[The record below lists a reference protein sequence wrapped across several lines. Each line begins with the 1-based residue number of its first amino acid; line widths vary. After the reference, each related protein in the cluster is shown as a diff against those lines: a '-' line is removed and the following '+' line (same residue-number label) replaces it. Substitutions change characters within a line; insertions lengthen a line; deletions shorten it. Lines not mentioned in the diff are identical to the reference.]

1 MSSDAEDV
9 ELLGPQEPDEAVPRH
24 VDKSSCGSR
33 LLSPAPLLLLVAL
46 SLLACVV
53 VAGMLA
59 DWPGPEGAA
68 EALLLVPDATDEPE
82 ATS

>member
-53 VAGMLA
+53 VGECS
-59 DWPGPEGAA
+59 PTGP
-68 EALLLVPDATDEPE
+68 VPRERQRRFFLCPR
-82 ATS
+82 